1 MPAMQVDPAEPI
13 GTAALVVAID
23 GPSGSGKS
31 TVARGVASALGLRY
45 LDTGAMYRALTW
57 WVMHTHPDDVTAPA
71 TLDALS
77 SFDLDIST
85 SPAHQ
90 RVVVAGNDVTTAI
103 RRADVT
109 TWVSAVSAVPE
120 VRHDL
125 LERQRRII
133 GAGAIAVEGRD
144 IGTTVCPA
152 AQVKVFLTAT
162 VDARA
167 ARRALE
173 LGADH
178 RSAPEGVAT
187 VRADL
192 NRRDHLDAGRA
203 ASPLQQADDAVAID
217 STSLDAEQVIAAV
230 LDLVR
235 QRTGIAAPAHLGST
249 SGGPSLDSIGSERR

>member
-1 MPAMQVDPAEPI
+1 MPATQVDPTAAPGI
-13 GTAALVVAID
+13 GTLVVAID

-31 TVARGVASALGLRY
+31 TVARGVATALGLRY

-57 WVMHTHPDDVTAPA
+57 WVLHTHPGDVTAAA
-71 TLDALS
+71 TLDALTG
-77 SFDLDIST
+77 FRLDMST
-85 SPAHQ
+85 SPDHQ
-90 RVVVAGNDVTTAI
+90 RVVVAGNDVTAAI
-103 RRADVT
+103 RQADVT
-109 TWVSAVSAVPE
+109 TWVSAVSAVPA
-120 VRHDL
+120 VRQDM

-167 ARRALE
+167 SRRARE
-173 LGADH
+173 LGTDQPAT
-178 RSAPEGVAT
+178 AGVAG

-192 NRRDHLDAGRA
+192 DRRDHLDANRA
-203 ASPLQQADDAVAID
+203 ASPLQQAADAVAVD
-217 STSLDAEQVIAAV
+217 STSLSAQEVIAAV

-235 QRTGIAAPAHLGST
+235 ERTGIAASPA
-249 SGGPSLDSIGSERR
+249 SGTTLDSSLDPIGGERR